1 MKIWPLQG
9 MEKELLSVNHACTQ
23 PLLVCMITGSIHFK
37 QSTSQILELR
47 EVPPFQ
53 SAEVL
58 CLPSIFSLTAQQA
71 YLVLQQEEACLQ
83 VYDALRAAYDL

>member
-1 MKIWPLQG
+1 

-23 PLLVCMITGSIHFK
+23 PLLVCMITGSVHFK

-47 EVPPFQ
+47 DKFHPSKVLRFSVFPPF
-53 SAEVL
+53 
-58 CLPSIFSLTAQQA
+58 FSLTAQQA

-83 VYDALRAAYDL
+83 VYDTLRAAYDL